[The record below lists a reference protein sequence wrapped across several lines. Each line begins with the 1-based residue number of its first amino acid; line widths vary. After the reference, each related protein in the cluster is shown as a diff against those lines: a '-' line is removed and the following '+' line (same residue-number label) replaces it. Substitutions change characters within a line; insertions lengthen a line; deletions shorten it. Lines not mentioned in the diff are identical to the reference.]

1 MEKQKEGEKKSNRG
15 RPKLQIEDYIKKEDW
30 YKITKWKQEGQTDD
44 WIANVLGVGKNKI
57 IEWKEENKEFKE
69 LFKNGREQL
78 LYELEQTLFTR
89 AKGYFIEETETVKN
103 GDKEVIKETVKKK
116 YVWSDNC
123 LSMALK
129 QLDKNKWNDKEIG
142 VISKENIKEI
152 LNQLTPEELDEVLA
166 DV

>member
-1 MEKQKEGEKKSNRG
+1 MNKEGEKTKRG
-15 RPKLQIEDYIKKEDW
+15 RPKLQIEDYIKKDDW
-30 YKITKWKQEGQTDD
+30 YKITKWKQEGQNDD
-44 WIANVLGVGKNKI
+44 WISKQIGVGKDKL
-57 IEWKEENKEFKE
+57 IEWKKENTEFSE
-69 LFKNGREQL
+69 LFKNGRDKL

-89 AKGYFIEETETVKN
+89 AKGYYVTETEEEIN
-103 GDKEVIKETVKKK
+103 GNGELIKEKKKTK